1 MAGNSMIQPE
11 VSHSDPQ
18 LTQNQTQVDD
28 LLRVRE
34 LTEQLAAP
42 LSPEDQTVQSM
53 PDASPAKWHR
63 AHTTWFFETFLLQ
76 PHLESYEPFN
86 SEFAHLFNSY
96 YESLGSRHPR
106 AERGLLSRPSAEE
119 VGRYRRYV
127 DAELNRLFES
137 EGSAEVADLLTL
149 GLHHEQQHQ
158 ELLVMDALHLLSL
171 HPASP
176 AYKPDEGRADEGS
189 ADEGRADEGRI
200 DEGRTDAGQV
210 TATAPMNWLRH
221 EGGLATI
228 GQAESAAADRATF
241 CFDNERPQHQVY
253 LSPYEIS
260 DRLITCGEWLEF
272 LEDGGYC
279 RSELW
284 MAEGWALV
292 AEQELAAPMYWRA
305 EGTEWKVFGLAGK
318 QPLNPHQPVSNIS
331 WFEADAF
338 ARWSGARLPTEA
350 EWEVAAN
357 APVAGAHLNL
367 YVLAPRSAGSSPD
380 AQQWFGELWQWT
392 ESSYRPYPGY
402 RASAGAIGEYNGK
415 FMMNQQ
421 VLRGSS
427 FATPAGHARRTYR
440 NFFAPAKSWMFSG
453 VRLAR
458 DIP

>member
-1 MAGNSMIQPE
+1 MIQPE
-11 VSHSDPQ
+11 VSQPDFGLS
-18 LTQNQTQVDD
+18 QNQTQVDD

-76 PHLESYEPFN
+76 PHLEGYEPFN

-137 EGSAEVADLLTL
+137 EGFSDISDLLIL

-176 AYKPDEGRADEGS
+176 AYRRDEGRA
-189 ADEGRADEGRI
+189 
-200 DEGRTDAGQV
+200 DAGQV
-210 TATAPMNWLRH
+210 TAPAPMNWLRH

-228 GQAESAAADRATF
+228 GQAESVSSASDSF
-241 CFDNERPQHQVY
+241 SFDNERPQHQVY

-260 DRLITCGEWLEF
+260 DRLVTCGEWLDF

-284 MAEGWALV
+284 MADGWALV

-305 EGTEWKVFGLAGK
+305 EGTQWKVFGLAGK
-318 QPLNPHQPVSNIS
+318 LPLNRHQPVSNIS

-350 EWEVAAN
+350 AWEVAAK
-357 APVAGAHLNL
+357 APLAGAHLNL
-367 YVLAPRSAGSSPD
+367 DVLAPRSAGSSPD

-415 FMMNQQ
+415 FMVNQQ

-458 DIP
+458 DLS

>member
-11 VSHSDPQ
+11 VSNSDPQ

-28 LLRVRE
+28 LPRVRE

-76 PHLESYEPFN
+76 PHLEGYEPFN

-106 AERGLLSRPSAEE
+106 AERGLLSRPTAEQ
-119 VGRYRRYV
+119 VGRYRRFV

-137 EGSAEVADLLTL
+137 DRSSDISDLLIL

-171 HPASP
+171 HPSWP
-176 AYKPDEGRADEGS
+176 AYRTDEGRADEDS
-189 ADEGRADEGRI
+189 A
-200 DEGRTDAGQV
+200 DAGQV

-228 GQAESAAADRATF
+228 GRAESASLASVSF
-241 CFDNERPQHQVY
+241 SFDNERPQHQVY

-260 DRLITCGEWLEF
+260 DRLVTCGEWLDF

-284 MAEGWALV
+284 MADGWALV

-305 EGTEWKVFGLAGK
+305 EDTEWKVFGLAGK
-318 QPLNPHQPVSNIS
+318 QPLNRHQPVSNIS

-350 EWEVAAN
+350 EWEVAAK
-357 APVAGAHLNL
+357 APLAGAHLNL
-367 YVLAPRSAGSSPD
+367 DVLAPRSAGSSPD

-402 RASAGAIGEYNGK
+402 RATAGAIGEYNGK
-415 FMMNQQ
+415 FMVNQQ

-453 VRLAR
+453 VRLVR

>member
-1 MAGNSMIQPE
+1 MAGNSMIHPE
-11 VSHSDPQ
+11 VSQPDFGLS
-18 LTQNQTQVDD
+18 QNQTQVDD

-34 LTEQLAAP
+34 LTEQLAAA

-53 PDASPAKWHR
+53 PDASPTKWHR

-76 PHLESYEPFN
+76 PHLEGYEPFN

-158 ELLVMDALHLLSL
+158 ELLCMDALHLLSL
-171 HPASP
+171 HPAWP
-176 AYKPDEGRADEGS
+176 AYRPDEGQS
-189 ADEGRADEGRI
+189 SLH
-200 DEGRTDAGQV
+200 
-210 TATAPMNWLRH
+210 ATAPTPATAPATWLRH
-221 EGGLATI
+221 EGGLVGI
-228 GQAESAAADRATF
+228 GQAESAAADSDTF
-241 CFDNERPQHQVY
+241 SFDNERPQHQVY

-260 DRLITCGEWLEF
+260 DRLVTCGEWLEF
-272 LEDGGYC
+272 LDDGGYC
-279 RSELW
+279 RSEFW
-284 MAEGWALV
+284 MAEGWALI
-292 AEQELAAPMYWRA
+292 AEHELAAPMYWRA
-305 EGTEWKVFGLAGK
+305 EDTEWKVFGLAGK

-350 EWEVAAN
+350 EWEVSAN
-357 APVAGAHLNL
+357 SPIAGAHMNL
-367 YVLAPRSAGSSPD
+367 DVLAPRAAGSSPD

-402 RASAGAIGEYNGK
+402 RASAGAIGEYNAK

>member
-11 VSHSDPQ
+11 VSQPDSR
-18 LTQNQTQVDD
+18 LSQNQTQVDD

-53 PDASPAKWHR
+53 PDASPTKWHR

-76 PHLESYEPFN
+76 PHLEGYEPFN

-96 YESLGSRHPR
+96 YESVGSRHPR
-106 AERGLLSRPSAEE
+106 AERGLLSRPSADE

-137 EGSAEVADLLTL
+137 DRSSDLTDLLIL

-158 ELLVMDALHLLSL
+158 ELLCMDALHLLSL
-171 HPASP
+171 HPAWP
-176 AYKPDEGRADEGS
+176 AYKADEGQS
-189 ADEGRADEGRI
+189 SRH
-200 DEGRTDAGQV
+200 
-210 TATAPMNWLRH
+210 ATAPTPATAPATWLRH
-221 EGGLATI
+221 EGGLVTI
-228 GQAESAAADRATF
+228 GQAESASGTSDSF
-241 CFDNERPQHQVY
+241 SFDNERPQHQVY

-272 LEDGGYC
+272 LDDGGYC
-279 RSELW
+279 RSEFW
-284 MAEGWALV
+284 MAEGWALI
-292 AEQELAAPMYWRA
+292 AEHELSAPMYWRG
-305 EGTEWKVFGLAGK
+305 EGTGWKVFGLAGQ
-318 QPLNPHQPVSNIS
+318 QPLNPQQPVCNIS

-350 EWEVAAN
+350 EWEVAAT

-367 YVLAPRSAGSSPD
+367 DVLAPRSAGSSPD

-402 RASAGAIGEYNGK
+402 RATAGAIGEYNGK

-427 FATPAGHARRTYR
+427 FATPAGHARTTYR
-440 NFFAPAKSWMFSG
+440 NFFAPEKRWMFSG

-458 DIP
+458 DLP

>member
-11 VSHSDPQ
+11 VSQPDSR
-18 LTQNQTQVDD
+18 LSQNQTPVDD

-53 PDASPAKWHR
+53 PDASPTKWHR

-76 PHLESYEPFN
+76 PHLAGYQPFN

-171 HPASP
+171 HPAWP
-176 AYKPDEGRADEGS
+176 AYKPDEGRADEGRADEDS
-189 ADEGRADEGRI
+189 ADEDRADE
-200 DEGRTDAGQV
+200 DSADAGQV

-241 CFDNERPQHQVY
+241 CFDNERPQHQVH
-253 LSPYEIS
+253 LNPYEIS

-279 RSELW
+279 RSEFW

-305 EGTEWKVFGLAGK
+305 ENTEWKVFGLAGK

-357 APVAGAHLNL
+357 APAPGAHLNL
-367 YVLAPRSAGSSPD
+367 DVLAPRSAGSSPD

-427 FATPAGHARRTYR
+427 FATPAGHARKTYR

-458 DIP
+458 DL